1 MAKAS
6 ETRLTNTSAS
16 RFLPLL
22 LLLFTASGFS
32 ALVYEIV
39 WYQLLQLTIGST
51 AVSLGV
57 LLATFMGGL
66 CIGSTAVPRFRAAL
80 ARPLRVYAFLE
91 LGMGL
96 CSILVLFAIPYIDR
110 VYFAAVGYEI

>member
-1 MAKAS
+1 M
-6 ETRLTNTSAS
+6 
-16 RFLPLL
+16 
-22 LLLFTASGFS
+22 ASGFS

-66 CIGSTAVPRFRAAL
+66 CLGSIAFPRFRAAL
-80 ARPLRVYAFLE
+80 A
-91 LGMGL
+91 
-96 CSILVLFAIPYIDR
+96 
-110 VYFAAVGYEI
+110 